1 MPDTLI
7 PMNLVPGVLMAISL
21 VWAEEA
27 AWTKNSRGFR
37 GCQTGGSGS
46 RIHRSHRSY
55 RSYVIRSMNIRS
67 ILLPTDFS
75 ECGNYALSY
84 AASLARTFGASI
96 LCVNVIEPI
105 VPTVGYS
112 GMTEPLP
119 IADITEQLE
128 DSAEREL
135 PKLAECDE
143 CSGIDVEELV
153 VHGEAASEIVRV
165 AKERDVDLIVI
176 SSHGRT
182 GLGRILF
189 GSTAESV
196 VRHASCPVLVVKP
209 PQDEEPEQ

>member
-1 MPDTLI
+1 M
-7 PMNLVPGVLMAISL
+7 
-21 VWAEEA
+21 E
-27 AWTKNSRGFR
+27 
-37 GCQTGGSGS
+37 
-46 RIHRSHRSY
+46 
-55 RSYVIRSMNIRS
+55 IRS

-84 AASLARTFGASI
+84 AASLARTFHASI
-96 LCVNVIEPI
+96 ICLNVIEPI

-119 IADITEQLE
+119 IDITEQLE

-135 PKLAECDE
+135 PKLAECDD
-143 CSGIDVEELV
+143 CSGLQVEELV

-165 AKERDVDLIVI
+165 AAERKVDLIVI

-196 VRHASCPVLVVKP
+196 VRHAPCPVLVVKP
-209 PQDEEPEQ
+209 PPSEEVT

>member
-1 MPDTLI
+1 M
-7 PMNLVPGVLMAISL
+7 
-21 VWAEEA
+21 
-27 AWTKNSRGFR
+27 
-37 GCQTGGSGS
+37 Q
-46 RIHRSHRSY
+46 
-55 RSYVIRSMNIRS
+55 IRS

-75 ECGNYALSY
+75 DCGNYALSF

-96 LCVNVIEPI
+96 ICVHVIEPM

-119 IADITEQLE
+119 MADITDQLE
-128 DSAEREL
+128 YSAEREL
-135 PKLAECDE
+135 PKLAEREE
-143 CSGIDVEELV
+143 CAGLEVEEMI

-165 AKERDVDLIVI
+165 AKERNVDLIVV

-189 GSTAESV
+189 GSTAEAV

-209 PQDEEPEQ
+209 SQANEMS

>member
-1 MPDTLI
+1 MLRVATLF
-7 PMNLVPGVLMAISL
+7 PKCAN
-21 VWAEEA
+21 
-27 AWTKNSRGFR
+27 
-37 GCQTGGSGS
+37 GSARLQGPEM
-46 RIHRSHRSY
+46 RIRR
-55 RSYVIRSMNIRS
+55 

-84 AASLARTFGASI
+84 TTWLARQFGASI
-96 LCVNVIEPI
+96 LCVHVIEPL
-105 VPTVGYS
+105 VPAVGYT

-135 PKLAECDE
+135 PKLAECEE
-143 CSGIDVEELV
+143 CEGLEVEEMI

-165 AKERDVDLIVI
+165 AKDQAVDLIVI

-189 GSTAESV
+189 GSTAEAV
-196 VRHASCPVLVVKP
+196 VRHAPCPVLVVKP
-209 PQDEEPEQ
+209 SREEARDGN